1 MMFVTRKRFN
11 AVVTA
16 CAALRKELEEL
27 QRQMKPVQEF
37 MKEHAENIK
46 EAEEEYLKQQ
56 KLTSE
61 GMQRI
66 FEYNPFTKKEG

>member
-1 MMFVTRKRFN
+1 MFVTRKRFN

-16 CAALRKELEEL
+16 CTVLRKELEEL

-46 EAEEEYLKQQ
+46 EAEEEYLRQQ

>member
-1 MMFVTRKRFN
+1 MFVTRKRFN

-16 CAALRKELEEL
+16 CTALRKELEEL

-46 EAEEEYLKQQ
+46 EAEEEYLRQQ

>member
-1 MMFVTRKRFN
+1 MFVTRKRFN

-16 CAALRKELEEL
+16 CTALRKEIEEL

-46 EAEEEYLKQQ
+46 EAEEEYLRQQ

>member
-1 MMFVTRKRFN
+1 MFVTRKRFD

-16 CAALRKELEEL
+16 CTALRKEIEEL

-46 EAEEEYLKQQ
+46 EAEEEYLRQQ